1 MDLTARIREMILQ
14 GDFVPNQRL
23 VESDLSEEF
32 GASRPAVREALR
44 ELVGEGLVERVANR
58 GARVRAVGF
67 EEAIEIAEARRAL
80 ESLCAGRAADVVTE
94 DEIVEL
100 SVLGTAMEE
109 AVAAGDRELYAMK
122 NREMHDRV
130 HEISGQQTAIRLIRR
145 LRGQNVRQQFRL
157 AQKPGRPDVSV
168 VEHLAIIEAIAD
180 RDREAAERAMATH
193 LDSVIRAMHE
203 VQDSAKTGRAARTSG
218 VSWARRG
225 MS

>member
-1 MDLTARIREMILQ
+1 MDLTAQIRQMIMA

-23 VESDLSEEF
+23 VETDLSEQF

-58 GARVRAVGF
+58 SARVRAIGF

-80 ESLCAGRAADVVTE
+80 ESLCAGKAATVVT
-94 DEIVEL
+94 DEEIAEL
-100 SVLGTAMEE
+100 RALGGEMEA
-109 AVAAGDRELYAMK
+109 AVRDGDRELYAAK
-122 NREMHDRV
+122 NRQMHERV

-168 VEHLAIIEAIAD
+168 GEHLAIIEAIAA
-180 RDREAAERAMATH
+180 RDRAAAEQAMATH
-193 LDSVIRAMHE
+193 LDSVIRAMREVHE
-203 VQDSAKTGRAARTSG
+203 STPGEEPARLAKTS
-218 VSWARRG
+218 
-225 MS
+225 

>member
-1 MDLTARIREMILQ
+1 MDLATRIREMILR
-14 GDFVPNQRL
+14 GELVPNQRL

-44 ELVGEGLVERVANR
+44 ELAGEGLVERVANR

-80 ESLCAGRAADVVTE
+80 ESLCAGKAAETVTDAEIEELRA
-94 DEIVEL
+94 
-100 SVLGTAMEE
+100 LGTAMER
-109 AVAAGDRELYAMK
+109 AVADGDREAYAAR

-130 HEISGQQTAIRLIRR
+130 HEISGQQTAIQLIRR

-157 AQKPGRPDVSV
+157 AQQPGRPDVSV
-168 VEHLAIIEAIAD
+168 VEHVAIIEAIAS
-180 RDREAAERAMATH
+180 RDRQAAEQAMASH

-203 VQDSAKTGRAARTSG
+203 THDAAAAARSATAS
-218 VSWARRG
+218 
-225 MS
+225 